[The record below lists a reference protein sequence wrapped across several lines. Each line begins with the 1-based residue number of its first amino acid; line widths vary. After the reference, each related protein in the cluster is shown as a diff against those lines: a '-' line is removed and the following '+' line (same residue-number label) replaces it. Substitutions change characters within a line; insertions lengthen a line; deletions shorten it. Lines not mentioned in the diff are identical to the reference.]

1 MEHTVRIS
9 LSNRPADGGI
19 VACRHVSVREKLLR
33 VLFGAKTR
41 LTVIVPGDTVE
52 ELAIHAGHFEASA
65 TLPRVCRSW
74 IFWVLR

>member
-52 ELAIHAGHFEASA
+52 ELAICEMKREARNEA
-65 TLPRVCRSW
+65 V
-74 IFWVLR
+74 